1 MHYYY
6 KNLLHW
12 LLPVFFV
19 MLTSCDYGIDQS
31 PTSVKQGNGDFHASL
46 PSSDQSTI
54 ISGKVIA
61 VLDGDTIDILDSH
74 REKIRIRIHG
84 IDAPEIGQPFG
95 RNAKDLL
102 AERIAGQ
109 QVNVVCL
116 SHDRFGRTIGD
127 IIWNGDR
134 LSVQL
139 VTEGMAWHQVSFAL
153 NDLELATAELKAR
166 SDKVGLWSDKRH
178 VPPWEWRKLSKEERD
193 KLR

>member
-6 KNLLHW
+6 KNLLHL

-19 MLTSCDYGIDQS
+19 TLTSCDYGNDQL
-31 PTSVKQGNGDFHASL
+31 PNSVEQRNGDFHASL
-46 PSSDQSTI
+46 PSSDQATI

-139 VTEGMAWHQVSFAL
+139 VTEGMAWHQVSFAP

-166 SDKVGLWSDKRH
+166 TDEVGLWSDKRH